1 MMDEASFLQA
11 FFLRIKASEPLIWL
25 DTSDDDWILE
35 ALKRELSSS
44 TVELVISDNPD
55 MPSLE
60 QLSARKVVVWV
71 NAVTEEL
78 KAHEHALLRL
88 SRRMK
93 SMLTLIILASPSLS
107 CPDALGRIPRLEAP
121 LPGLGARKA
130 LIEAAMGPHARNA
143 ERLQRLVFASAG
155 LTRGQIWRI
164 MMRSVIEAR
173 ENPGFTAW
181 EARIVEEKKQL
192 LAHDMSLEVIDDP
205 AILADVGGADE
216 LKIWLSQR
224 ESVFSD
230 EARKFGLMPP
240 RGLLLVG
247 IQGCGKSLIAKAI
260 ANAWHFP
267 LLRLDMSAI
276 FAISHESPD
285 AVLQR
290 ALKVA
295 DAMAPAVIWCDEI
308 EKAFAQGADPTTR
321 RMLGH
326 ILNWLQERRANS
338 FFVATANDVTELPS
352 ELIRKGRFDELFFV
366 DLPDEKA
373 RADIFAIHLRK
384 RHRDPRRFNCEKL
397 AAEARHFSGAE
408 IEQAVIAA
416 LFTAFSRGSE
426 LKQDDILDAI
436 QDIVPLYKQREDD
449 IKRLREWAT
458 ERTRQATNNAKL
470 LSYFSKMS

>member
-1 MMDEASFLQA
+1 
-11 FFLRIKASEPLIWL
+11 
-25 DTSDDDWILE
+25 
-35 ALKRELSSS
+35 
-44 TVELVISDNPD
+44 
-55 MPSLE
+55 
-60 QLSARKVVVWV
+60 
-71 NAVTEEL
+71 
-78 KAHEHALLRL
+78 
-88 SRRMK
+88 
-93 SMLTLIILASPSLS
+93 
-107 CPDALGRIPRLEAP
+107 
-121 LPGLGARKA
+121 
-130 LIEAAMGPHARNA
+130 MGPHARNA

-267 LLRLDMSAI
+267 LLRLDMSSI

>member
-1 MMDEASFLQA
+1 MASYSI
-11 FFLRIKASEPLIWL
+11 RSASVAKE
-25 DTSDDDWILE
+25 
-35 ALKRELSSS
+35 
-44 TVELVISDNPD
+44 
-55 MPSLE
+55 
-60 QLSARKVVVWV
+60 
-71 NAVTEEL
+71 EEL
-78 KAHEHALLRL
+78 KALMV
-88 SRRMK
+88 SIVDK
-93 SMLTLIILASPSLS
+93 FNQKYN
-107 CPDALGRIPRLEAP
+107 
-121 LPGLGARKA
+121 GL
-130 LIEAAMGPHARNA
+130 
-143 ERLQRLVFASAG
+143 
-155 LTRGQIWRI
+155 
-164 MMRSVIEAR
+164 
-173 ENPGFTAW
+173 
-181 EARIVEEKKQL
+181 
-192 LAHDMSLEVIDDP
+192 
-205 AILADVGGADE
+205 
-216 LKIWLSQR
+216 
-224 ESVFSD
+224 
-230 EARKFGLMPP
+230 
-240 RGLLLVG
+240 
-247 IQGCGKSLIAKAI
+247 AKAEI
-260 ANAWHFP
+260 EFEIH
-267 LLRLDMSAI
+267 LLPFERVED
-276 FAISHESPD
+276 D
-285 AVLQR
+285 RV
-290 ALKVA
+290 
-295 DAMAPAVIWCDEI
+295 